1 MSDFDKLFGR
11 ARQDRPPEYSK
22 RPNKR
27 TAGTQT
33 HASIGFVLKIRGV
46 ADAQEALEDG
56 NRSKLIHCGKGNVQI
71 FLD

>member
-11 ARQDRPPEYSK
+11 ARQDRPLEYSK
-22 RPNKR
+22 RLNKR
-27 TAGTQT
+27 TAGAQT
-33 HASIGFVLKIRGV
+33 HASIGFVLKIPCV